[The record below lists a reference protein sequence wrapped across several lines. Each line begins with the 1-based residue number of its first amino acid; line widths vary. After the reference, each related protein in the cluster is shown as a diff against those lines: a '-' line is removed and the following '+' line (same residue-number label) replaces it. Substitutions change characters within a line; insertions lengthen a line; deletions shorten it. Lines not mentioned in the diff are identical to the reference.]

1 MNKPTT
7 QHNSNEE
14 AGVVRLQGYTQEA
27 EIFHQPKAGAR
38 NVKLTKKLM

>member
-27 EIFHQPKAGAR
+27 EMFHQPKGR
-38 NVKLTKKLM
+38 SKKC